1 MPTITD
7 NGVCIRR
14 WDYSE
19 TSQTV
24 SLFLREHGIIRGIAK
39 GAKREKGAFSGGIDL
54 LTRGQVVAILKPGR
68 ELVTLT
74 EWHLEEVYW
83 ALRQRLAANRMGLY
97 MADLIPHLLTDLDPH
112 PALFDAFTQALADLG
127 TDRPVELTLLG
138 FQWTLLVETG
148 YQPQLDRDA
157 RTGEPLPAE
166 GATLAFSA
174 SAGGVIA
181 DPGTPSAAAAA
192 SDRWRVRPE
201 TILLLRAQAA
211 GALPESPDPAVLKRA
226 NRLLGV
232 YLRALIGREPNAMRW
247 AFSDP
252 GRAGR

>member
-7 NGVCIRR
+7 NAVCIRR
-14 WDYSE
+14 WDYAE

-54 LTRGQVVAILKPGR
+54 LTRGEVVAILKPGR
-68 ELVTLT
+68 ELATVT

-83 ALRQRLAANRMGLY
+83 ALRRRLAANRVGLY
-97 MADLIPHLLTDLDPH
+97 MASLIPHLLTDLDPY
-112 PALFDAFTQALADLG
+112 PGLFDAFTQALAGLDG
-127 TDRPVELTLLG
+127 DRPVELTLLG

-157 RTGEPLPAE
+157 RTGQPLPQE
-166 GATLAFSA
+166 RATLAFSA
-174 SAGGVIA
+174 AAGGVVA
-181 DPGTPSAAAAA
+181 DTAAPPPPAAGASA
-192 SDRWRVRPE
+192 DRWRVRPE
-201 TILLLRAQAA
+201 TIDLLRALAA
-211 GALPESPDPAVLKRA
+211 GTLPERPDPAVVKRA

-232 YLRALIGREPNAMRW
+232 YLRALIGREPHAMRW

-252 GRAGR
+252 GC